1 MEAQASAAAP
11 AGSAARNL
19 AQTDFVGFA
28 VHCAQSSARCA
39 SGQVDSLP
47 GEPGG
52 YTGFKGLFGAQA
64 IDPIL
69 TGQPAS
75 VPLTDLLG
83 NPIADP
89 FGQPG
94 FPGFDGMSAAAS
106 LSYVAAMQEQGIPV
120 TYAYISDAHD
130 FHGVA
135 GNAHTAYGPGQAG
148 YVQQLRDYDTA
159 FANFFAR
166 LAAHGIDKSNTLFI
180 ITVDE
185 GDHFVGGTPTPV
197 DCDGVNMPCD
207 WTNQV
212 GEISANI
219 DTLVQHQFPS
229 LFASFL
235 ASTGANAFTVHG
247 DDAPTFYLAK
257 KASGRSGRPIP
268 TRAPSSAPSLA

>member
-1 MEAQASAAAP
+1 
-11 AGSAARNL
+11 
-19 AQTDFVGFA
+19 
-28 VHCAQSSARCA
+28 
-39 SGQVDSLP
+39 LP

-52 YTGFKGLFGAQA
+52 YAGFKGLFGAQE
-64 IDPIL
+64 IDPLL
-69 TGQPAS
+69 TGQPAT

-83 NPIADP
+83 NPIVDP

-94 FPGFDGMSAAAS
+94 FPGFDGMEAAVT
-106 LSYVAAMQEQGIPV
+106 LSYVAAMQEQGVPV

-135 GNAHTAYGPGQAG
+135 GNQHVAYGPGQAG

-166 LAAHGIDKSNTLFI
+166 LASRGIDKSNTLFI

-185 GDHFVGGTPTPV
+185 GDHFSGGTPTPST
-197 DCDGVNMPCD
+197 CDGINVPCD

-212 GEISANI
+212 GEINANI

-229 LFASFL
+229 LFSSFL
-235 ASTGANAFTVHG
+235 ASTG
-247 DDAPTFYLAK
+247 
-257 KASGRSGRPIP
+257 P
-268 TRAPSSAPSLA
+268 TRSPCTATRRRRSTW